1 METSHVYIN
10 LPLKTSCKF
19 WDDIQMRRL
28 AFCSEDFKIE
38 APEVG
43 PWWMGG
49 GSISP
54 LPPVGWLPGSTG
66 GNAYTQ

>member
-43 PWWMGG
+43 LWWVGG
-49 GSISP
+49 WERVAG
-54 LPPVGWLPGSTG
+54 
-66 GNAYTQ
+66 